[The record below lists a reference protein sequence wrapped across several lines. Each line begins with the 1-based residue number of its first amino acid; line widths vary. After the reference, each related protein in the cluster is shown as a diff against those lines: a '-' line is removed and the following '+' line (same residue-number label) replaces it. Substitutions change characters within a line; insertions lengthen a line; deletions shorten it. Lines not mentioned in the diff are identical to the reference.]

1 MKSRDEYSD
10 REVYNFLFNSGF
22 STKEQVTEF
31 SGRGVGLDVVARN
44 VEALGGTIVVDS
56 EVGKGSEFAIRI
68 PLTLAIIDGMMMSVN
83 KSIFVLPITA
93 IKESFSAKEHDV
105 IVDPEGN
112 EMCMIRGVCYPILRL
127 HDRFG
132 IKTPCTDIND
142 GILIMTEYDG
152 NVSLLFADAILGEQQ
167 VVVKN
172 LSSFLEKVD
181 GISGCALLG
190 DGRISLILDP
200 AGLVNM

>member
-1 MKSRDEYSD
+1 
-10 REVYNFLFNSGF
+10 
-22 STKEQVTEF
+22 
-31 SGRGVGLDVVARN
+31 
-44 VEALGGTIVVDS
+44 
-56 EVGKGSEFAIRI
+56 
-68 PLTLAIIDGMMMSVN
+68 MSVN